1 MLLYLGEQNFA
12 TSTLCHSLLLHMN
25 PRGAETET
33 PCRSSHWEPA
43 CPGAHSPEGTHGREG
58 KGREGEGRGRKGRE
72 G

>member
-43 CPGAHSPEGTHGREG
+43 CPGAPGG
-58 KGREGEGRGRKGRE
+58 GEGRAGKGHQTQPLCVMS
-72 G
+72 